1 MEIRPYRS
9 QVRETATREPLQR
22 PNTAMAQT
30 YAAYGDMISRT
41 GQTVSNSFNQ
51 WNDAIEK
58 RRNEDFKIASE
69 AVSQDID
76 LYIDNAMNEFN
87 KYLDER
93 GRNPSAV
100 LYEDNKAAD
109 EVYSYQMQL
118 ARENALGKITDPR
131 LKQAAEIYFNQK
143 KMAAGMIASQ
153 SIDQHKKNAA
163 ATTIGRS
170 WDKAE
175 ENAISAVNEKD
186 KDNYILDVST
196 YIGKLVDLGVI
207 APEKRDEAFKDAKNR
222 INVGRAKN
230 VIQGSDIVT
239 GRQFIDSIS
248 DKLDEKERNAIED
261 FYKDYWNGQKIV
273 LEKGQSDAVN
283 KYMKDIANDTFS
295 QQEADND
302 PALDMHIELNM
313 TTDWHSLLK
322 KTKEAQD
329 KAKELKEIE
338 DALHASEAEAQQAI
352 NEYITL
358 INSGKATTADAQKA
372 AADIRLKPN
381 AKTGQNTDYTV
392 PVNRAFEY
400 YFKWGT
406 GEGGS
411 GSVSLGGDKKQKSY
425 LPDVW
430 EIAKNNKWSKDAKN
444 AVFLELWTGLLN
456 ENPYLTNTDYS
467 AALSIIDNSDRF
479 TDPRIK
485 NMATLGSDMVAKLNK
500 DGKTQEANDLQEAL
514 TSFFRVVGDEAYYK
528 IDKNG
533 QKVQISTVESDK
545 IIEDAINTFN
555 NVLIKNNVLEALR
568 GTNLSDNPAIFDKD
582 GNGYTMRVDG
592 QYDRMKSA
600 LADVDWYSYTDEGQG
615 YYTRLEAGEKKI
627 IGEAVGR
634 DINGYKMVVYEGK
647 ATYVSPDKLEIL
659 YIDLKNNKPGK
670 YNIYRSSRKAVT
682 DKHWTTETVT
692 PPIIAKAGTIEE
704 YNDAWK
710 PGSTAVSEAVTNL
723 DMNKVMEQGKEY
735 RKKVKDVSMPGSE
748 VRQKIVS
755 AVRGEN

>member
-1 MEIRPYRS
+1 MEIKPYRS

-22 PNTAMAQT
+22 PNTAMEQT

-302 PALDMHIELNM
+302 TALDMHIELGM

-430 EIAKNNKWSKDAKN
+430 EIAKNNKWSKEAKN

-568 GTNLSDNPAIFDKD
+568 GANLSDNPAIFDKD

-634 DINGYKMVVYEGK
+634 DINNYKMVVYEGK

-735 RKKVKDVSMPGSE
+735 RKKVKNVSMPGSE